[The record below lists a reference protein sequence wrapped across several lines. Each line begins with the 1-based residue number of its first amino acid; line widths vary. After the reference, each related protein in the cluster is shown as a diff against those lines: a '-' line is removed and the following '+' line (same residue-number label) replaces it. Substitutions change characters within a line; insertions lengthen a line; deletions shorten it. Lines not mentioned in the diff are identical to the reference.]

1 MFDFRKFADV
11 ADNLSKQSG
20 DEYNRSAISR
30 YYYSIFCCARL
41 YLIFVMNEDEF
52 LKNNNIH
59 SRVCNRL
66 MQSNDLTEHALGKI
80 LDKLRENRNLAD
92 YDWSDENSSFFKQN
106 VEYIRNESK
115 AGLQQIESLRN
126 SPPFRV

>member
-1 MFDFRKFADV
+1 
-11 ADNLSKQSG
+11 
-20 DEYNRSAISR
+20 
-30 YYYSIFCCARL
+30 
-41 YLIFVMNEDEF
+41 MNEDEF